1 MTPFSRSLAE
11 TDAPGVDAACQDVAV
26 ATPITPD
33 TKDWTW
39 VLERP
44 CPDCGFDPAP
54 VGRGDLGPAIRD
66 SAAGWPTRLG
76 EADATQR
83 PRPDVWSPTE
93 YACHVRDV
101 HVLFAQRLGLMLA
114 DDGARFANWDQDTT
128 AVEEHYDLQDPAE
141 VGPALVE
148 AAEAVAALYD
158 SVPDDAW
165 GRRGVRSNG
174 DVFTVETLGRYHLHD
189 VLHHSWDVRQT

>member
-1 MTPFSRSLAE
+1 MTPFSRSLAG
-11 TDAPGVDAACQDVAV
+11 TDAPGVGGACQDVAV

-44 CPDCGFDPAP
+44 CPECGFDPATAE
-54 VGRGDLGPAIRD
+54 RGDLGPAIRD
-66 SAAGWPTRLG
+66 SAAGWPMRLG
-76 EADATQR
+76 EADATRR

-101 HVLFAQRLGLMLA
+101 HVLFAERLGQMLA
-114 DDGARFANWDQDTT
+114 DDGARFANWDQDAA
-128 AVEEHYDLQDPAE
+128 AVAERYDLQDPAE

-148 AAEAVAALYD
+148 VAERVAAVYEA
-158 SVPDDAW
+158 VPDDAW
-165 GRRGVRSNG
+165 GWRGVRSNG

-189 VLHHSWDVRQT
+189 VVHHQWDVRAT

>member
-1 MTPFSRSLAE
+1 V
-11 TDAPGVDAACQDVAV
+11 GGACQDVAV

-44 CPDCGFDPAP
+44 CPECGFDPAT
-54 VGRGDLGPAIRD
+54 VGRDELGPGIRD
-66 SAAGWPTRLG
+66 SAAGWPVRLG
-76 EADATQR
+76 EGDATRR

-101 HVLFAQRLGLMLA
+101 HVLFAERLGQMLA
-114 DDGARFANWDQDTT
+114 DDGARFANWDQDAT
-128 AVEEHYDLQDPAE
+128 AVAERYDLQDPAE

-148 AAEAVAALYD
+148 AAERVAAVYE

-189 VLHHSWDVRQT
+189 VVHHLWDVRPT